1 MNKNW
6 YYMKKDRKKYGPFS
20 EEELIRL
27 IRQEIIEPGDYIWM
41 TYMENWVKLRD
52 SIYSFY
58 IPKY

>member
-20 EEELIRL
+20 EEEYIRL
-27 IRQEIIEPGDYIWM
+27 IRQEIIEPEDYIWM
-41 TYMENWVKLRD
+41 TYMENWVRLGD

-58 IPKY
+58 IPKH